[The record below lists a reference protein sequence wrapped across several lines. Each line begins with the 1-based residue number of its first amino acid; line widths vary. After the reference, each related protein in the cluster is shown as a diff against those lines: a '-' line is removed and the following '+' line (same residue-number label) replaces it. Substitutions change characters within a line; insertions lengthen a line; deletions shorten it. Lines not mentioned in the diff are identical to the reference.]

1 MAEVEKSPNDKK
13 EYRVITLANG
23 LQALLISDQLPIGQ
37 QSDDVTSQPEDP
49 TNQDEEEEMST
60 DGGDENAG
68 RLSGT
73 SSGDAGRDPPV
84 PRKRQKT
91 VKMKEKLSAAALCVG
106 VGSFS
111 DPDDLPGLAH
121 YLEHMVFMGSEK
133 YPDENA
139 FDVFIKKHGG
149 SDNASTDCERTVF
162 QFEIQR
168 KFFKEALDRWAQF
181 FISPLLKVDSLEREV
196 KAVDSEFQMNLP
208 VDSFRKQQLFSTM
221 VKVGHPMAK
230 FMWGNLASLKQ
241 QPEERGIN
249 VHQRLGEFRRR
260 FYSAQYMTLAVQSA
274 ESLDTLEEWVREV
287 FSAVPNNGCPAPN
300 FDDYKDTF
308 DTPNFYK
315 LYKMVP
321 VKSVNQLEIT
331 WSLPCQMRHYRVK
344 PLHYLG
350 WLLGHEGTGS
360 IFNLLKKKMWAL
372 GLYAG
377 NNELGFEHNSTNA
390 VLNVVVVLTDD
401 GLAHAKEVI
410 TIVFQYISM
419 LQRMGPSRRVYEEIQ
434 TIEDKDFRFKDET
447 DPIDYVENV
456 CENMQMYP
464 PQHYLTGDIL
474 MFQYDQQVL
483 AEVQNLLTPDR
494 ASLLLVSPQF
504 KGECDLRERWFDT
517 PYCVS
522 DIPNDW
528 KEAWKD
534 LPENPELH
542 LPAENRFIAKDFS
555 LKEHDLKDSKY
566 PKKILDTPQSRLW
579 YRPDTKFHQPK
590 AYVHFYL
597 KSPLIGRTPQSVVL
611 LDLFLNLLAQNLT
624 AVAYDADVAQL
635 SYKFVAEDSGMVIKL
650 SGFNEK
656 LPLLF
661 ETIVDYMAD
670 FSVSE
675 EMFQAV
681 KTQLRRS
688 YYNHVIKPMQ
698 LVRDVRLSILEKTK
712 WTTLDKRQA
721 MRPLE
726 REDVLQFVDQF
737 RRKLYVEGLVQGNY
751 THKEALKFE
760 EYLVRKLSCAP
771 VPRTLLRGLRVMQ
784 VPLSCPAPLRPCA
797 PYPAAGPEGDA
808 GSLKLSCAPVPR
820 TLLQGLR
827 VMQVPCIKL
836 SCAPVPRTLLP
847 GLRVMQVPLSCP
859 APLRPCAPYPAAGP
873 EGDAGPLKL
882 SCAPV
887 PRTLLPGLRV
897 MQVPCIK
904 LSCAPVPRT
913 LLQGLRVMQ
922 VPLGDHVCR
931 FKSFHRSDA
940 NSVITNYYQSSPGDI
955 RRLMLMELLVMLMEE
970 PCFDY
975 LRTQEQLGYAVFP
988 TCRDTAGILGFS
1000 VTVQTQATNFSVTE
1014 ANAKMEKFLEEFD
1027 KILKNMTEENFAA
1040 QVTALVTLKLCA
1052 DLHLGE
1058 EVDRNWEK
1066 IVDQTYL
1073 FNRLEREI
1081 SALHDI
1087 TLGQLQDWY
1096 QQHSFTDRHKLSI
1109 QVVGEGGNEALT
1121 KVREGQEEDMDA
1133 EDDSDSADDDDDE
1146 DDSEEEDE
1154 EDEEEMEEDCPD
1166 TNGTDE
1172 LDLQLEMLPVQEEE
1186 EERTNISDIPAF
1198 KRSLM
1203 VFPVTLIT
1211 S

>member
-1 MAEVEKSPNDKK
+1 MVGFCGDDKPG
-13 EYRVITLANG
+13 RPSG
-23 LQALLISDQLPIGQ
+23 L
-37 QSDDVTSQPEDP
+37 
-49 TNQDEEEEMST
+49 
-60 DGGDENAG
+60 
-68 RLSGT
+68 
-73 SSGDAGRDPPV
+73 SSGDSGREHPV
-84 PRKRQKT
+84 RKRQKT
-91 VKMKEKLSAAALCVG
+91 VRMKEKLSAAALCVG

-111 DPDDLPGLAH
+111 DPPDLPGLAH

-168 KFFKEALDRWAQF
+168 KFFREALDRWAQF
-181 FISPLLKVDSLEREV
+181 FISPLLKADSLEREV

-208 VDSFRKQQLFSTM
+208 VDSYRKQQLFSTM
-221 VKVGHPMAK
+221 AKVGHPMAK
-230 FMWGNLASLKQ
+230 FMWGNLASLQ
-241 QPEERGIN
+241 QKPSEQGIN
-249 VHQRLGEFRRR
+249 VHQRLGEFRRT

-274 ESLDTLEEWVREV
+274 ETLDTLEEWVSEV

-331 WSLPCQMRHYRVK
+331 WSLPCQMKHYRVK

-350 WLLGHEGTGS
+350 WLLGHEGKGS
-360 IFNLLKKKMWAL
+360 VFNLLKKNMWAL

-377 NNELGFEHNSTNA
+377 NNELGFEHNTTNA
-390 VLNVVVVLTDD
+390 VFNVIVVLTDE
-401 GLAHAKEVI
+401 GLRNVKEVI
-410 TIVFQYISM
+410 TVVFQYIQM
-419 LQRMGPSRRVYEEIQ
+419 LQRLGPCRRVYQEIQ

-456 CENMQMYP
+456 CENMQLYP

-474 MFQYDQQVL
+474 MFQYDEQVL
-483 AEVQNLLTPDR
+483 AEAQNLLTPDR

-504 KGECDLRERWFDT
+504 TADCQLRELWFET

-522 DIPNDW
+522 DIPSDW

-534 LPENPELH
+534 LLENPELH

-566 PKKILDTPQSRLW
+566 PVKILDTPWSRLW

-611 LDLFLNLLAQNLT
+611 LDLFLNILAQNLT

-635 SYKFVAEDSGMVIKL
+635 VYKFVAEDSGMVIKV
-650 SGFNEK
+650 SGFSEK

-670 FSVSE
+670 FSVTE
-675 EMFQAV
+675 EMFDAV

-698 LVRDVRLSILEKTK
+698 LVRDVRLSILEKVK

-721 MRPLE
+721 MRPLV
-726 REDVLQFVDQF
+726 RDDILQFVGQF
-737 RRKLYVEGLVQGNY
+737 RRRLYVEGLVQGNY
-751 THKEALKFE
+751 TRQEALQFE
-760 EYLVRKLSCAP
+760 EYLVRKLCCSP
-771 VPRTLLRGLRVMQ
+771 VPQ
-784 VPLSCPAPLRPCA
+784 N
-797 PYPAAGPEGDA
+797 
-808 GSLKLSCAPVPR
+808 
-820 TLLQGLR
+820 
-827 VMQVPCIKL
+827 
-836 SCAPVPRTLLP
+836 LLP
-847 GLRVMQVPLSCP
+847 GLRVMQIPS
-859 APLRPCAPYPAAGP
+859 
-873 EGDAGPLKL
+873 
-882 SCAPV
+882 
-887 PRTLLPGLRV
+887 
-897 MQVPCIK
+897 
-904 LSCAPVPRT
+904 
-913 LLQGLRVMQ
+913 
-922 VPLGDHVCR
+922 GDHVCR

-940 NSVITNYYQSSPGDI
+940 NSVITNYYQSRPGDI
-955 RRLMLMELLVMLMEE
+955 HRLVLMELMVMLMEE

-1014 ANAKMEKFLEEFD
+1014 ADAKMEKFLEEFD
-1027 KILKNMTEENFAA
+1027 KILKNMTEENFSA

-1073 FNRLEREI
+1073 FDRLEREI
-1081 SALHDI
+1081 AALHEFS
-1087 TLGQLQDWY
+1087 LSELQAWY
-1096 QQHSFTDRHKLSI
+1096 REHAFTDRHKLSI
-1109 QVVGEGGNEALT
+1109 QVVGEGGSESLT
-1121 KVREGQEEDMDA
+1121 KVRQGQTEDM
-1133 EDDSDSADDDDDE
+1133 EADDDCDSGDE
-1146 DDSEEEDE
+1146 GEDE
-1154 EDEEEMEEDCPD
+1154 EDDEEDDDSEDEEEEEMEEDCQEA
-1166 TNGTDE
+1166 NGMDE
-1172 LDLQLEMLPVQEEE
+1172 ADLQLEMLPVEEE
-1186 EERTNISDIPAF
+1186 EAAGTNISDIPAF
-1198 KRSLM
+1198 KRGLT
-1203 VFPVTLIT
+1203 VFPVTHIT

>member
-1 MAEVEKSPNDKK
+1 MAEVQKSPNDKK

-37 QSDDVTSQPEDP
+37 QPDDVTSQPA
-49 TNQDEEEEMST
+49 NQDEEEEMST
-60 DGGDENAG
+60 DGGDDKTG
-68 RLSGT
+68 RPSGR
-73 SSGDAGRDPPV
+73 SSGDSVREHPI
-84 PRKRQKT
+84 RKRQKT
-91 VKMKEKLSAAALCVG
+91 VRMKEKLSAAALCVG

-111 DPDDLPGLAH
+111 DPPDLPGLAH

-168 KFFKEALDRWAQF
+168 KFFREALDRWAQF
-181 FISPLLKVDSLEREV
+181 FISPLLKADSLEREV

-208 VDSFRKQQLFSTM
+208 VDSYRKQQLFSTM
-221 VKVGHPMAK
+221 AKVGHPMAK
-230 FMWGNLASLKQ
+230 FMWGNLASLQ
-241 QPEERGIN
+241 QKPSEQGIN
-249 VHQRLGEFRRR
+249 VHQRLGEFRRT

-274 ESLDTLEEWVREV
+274 ETLDTLEEWVREV
-287 FSAVPNNGCPAPN
+287 FSEVPNNGCPAPN
-300 FDDYKDTF
+300 FDDFKDTF

-331 WSLPCQMRHYRVK
+331 WSLPCQMEHYRVK

-350 WLLGHEGTGS
+350 WLLGHEGKGS
-360 IFNLLKKKMWAL
+360 VFNLLKKKMWAL

-377 NNELGFEHNSTNA
+377 NNELGFEHNTTNA
-390 VLNVVVVLTDD
+390 VFNVIVVLTDE
-401 GLAHAKEVI
+401 GLRNVKER
-410 TIVFQYISM
+410 
-419 LQRMGPSRRVYEEIQ
+419 LGPSLRVYQEIQ

-456 CENMQMYP
+456 CENMQLYP

-474 MFQYDQQVL
+474 MFQYDEQVL
-483 AEVQNLLTPDR
+483 AEAQNLLTPDR

-504 KGECDLRERWFDT
+504 TADCQLRELWFET

-522 DIPNDW
+522 DIPSDW

-566 PKKILDTPQSRLW
+566 PVKILDTPQSRLW

-611 LDLFLNLLAQNLT
+611 LDLFLNILAQNLT

-635 SYKFVAEDSGMVIKL
+635 VYKFVAEDSGMVIKV
-650 SGFNEK
+650 SGFSEK

-661 ETIVDYMAD
+661 ETIVDHMAD
-670 FSVSE
+670 FGVTE
-675 EMFQAV
+675 EMFDAV

-698 LVRDVRLSILEKTK
+698 LVRDVRLSILEKVK

-721 MRPLE
+721 MRPLV
-726 REDVLQFVDQF
+726 RDDILQFVGQF
-737 RRKLYVEGLVQGNY
+737 RRRLYVEGLVQGNY
-751 THKEALKFE
+751 TRQEALQFE
-760 EYLVRKLSCAP
+760 EYLVRKLSCSP
-771 VPRTLLRGLRVMQ
+771 VPLN
-784 VPLSCPAPLRPCA
+784 
-797 PYPAAGPEGDA
+797 
-808 GSLKLSCAPVPR
+808 
-820 TLLQGLR
+820 
-827 VMQVPCIKL
+827 
-836 SCAPVPRTLLP
+836 LLP
-847 GLRVMQVPLSCP
+847 GLRVMQVPS
-859 APLRPCAPYPAAGP
+859 
-873 EGDAGPLKL
+873 
-882 SCAPV
+882 
-887 PRTLLPGLRV
+887 
-897 MQVPCIK
+897 
-904 LSCAPVPRT
+904 
-913 LLQGLRVMQ
+913 
-922 VPLGDHVCR
+922 GDHVCR

-940 NSVITNYYQSSPGDI
+940 NSVITNYYQSRPGDI
-955 RRLMLMELLVMLMEE
+955 HRLVLMELMVMLMEE

-1014 ANAKMEKFLEEFD
+1014 ADTKMEKFLEEFD

-1073 FNRLEREI
+1073 FDRLEREI
-1081 SALHDI
+1081 SALHEFS
-1087 TLGQLQDWY
+1087 LCELQTWY
-1096 QQHSFTDRHKLSI
+1096 RQHAFTDRHKLSI
-1109 QVVGEGGNEALT
+1109 QVVGEGGSESLT
-1121 KVREGQEEDMDA
+1121 KVREGQTEDMEADC
-1133 EDDSDSADDDDDE
+1133 DSADDEDE
-1146 DDSEEEDE
+1146 DDDSDEEDE
-1154 EDEEEMEEDCPD
+1154 EEEEEMEEDCQD
-1166 TNGTDE
+1166 ANGTDE
-1172 LDLQLEMLPVQEEE
+1172 VDLQLEMLPVEEKE
-1186 EERTNISDIPAF
+1186 EKEERAGTNISDIPAF
-1198 KRSLM
+1198 KRGLT
-1203 VFPVTLIT
+1203 VFPVTHIT

>member
-1 MAEVEKSPNDKK
+1 MCGSHIAGADWV
-13 EYRVITLANG
+13 R
-23 LQALLISDQLPIGQ
+23 
-37 QSDDVTSQPEDP
+37 
-49 TNQDEEEEMST
+49 
-60 DGGDENAG
+60 GDEKTG
-68 RLSGT
+68 RPSGT
-73 SSGDAGRDPPV
+73 SSGEADRDPPI

-111 DPDDLPGLAH
+111 DPEDLPGLAH

-208 VDSFRKQQLFSTM
+208 VDSYRKQQLFSTM

-230 FMWGNLASLKQ
+230 FMWGNLASLQQ
-241 QPEERGIN
+241 QPAERGTN

-260 FYSAQYMTLAVQSA
+260 FYSAHYMTLAVQSA
-274 ESLDTLEEWVREV
+274 EPLDRLEEWVREV

-350 WLLGHEGTGS
+350 WLLGHEGKGS
-360 IFNLLKKKMWAL
+360 VFNLLKKRMWAL

-377 NNELGFEHNSTNA
+377 NNELGFEQNSTNS
-390 VLNVVVVLTDD
+390 VFNVIVVLTDE
-401 GLAHAKEVI
+401 GLAHAKEV
-410 TIVFQYISM
+410 TTVVFQYISM
-419 LQRMGPSRRVYEEIQ
+419 LQRLGPCRRVYEEIQ

-474 MFQYDQQVL
+474 MFEYDEQVSHLSICPGFRQVL
-483 AEVQNLLTPDR
+483 AEAQNLLTPDR

-504 KGECDLRERWFDT
+504 KGDCHLKEPWFDT

-522 DIPNDW
+522 DIPSDW

-566 PKKILDTPQSRLW
+566 PEKILDTPQSRLW

-635 SYKFVAEDSGMVIKL
+635 VYKFVAEDSGMVIKL

-661 ETIVDYMAD
+661 ETIVDYMADFSVSEEMFQLLFETIVDYISD

-726 REDVLQFVDQF
+726 RQDILQFVGQF
-737 RRKLYVEGLVQGNY
+737 RRKLFVEGLVQGNY
-751 THKEALKFE
+751 THQEALKFE

-771 VPRTLLRGLRVMQ
+771 VPPTLLLGLRVMQ
-784 VPLSCPAPLRPCA
+784 VPR
-797 PYPAAGPEGDA
+797 GG
-808 GSLKLSCAPVPR
+808 
-820 TLLQGLR
+820 
-827 VMQVPCIKL
+827 
-836 SCAPVPRTLLP
+836 
-847 GLRVMQVPLSCP
+847 
-859 APLRPCAPYPAAGP
+859 
-873 EGDAGPLKL
+873 
-882 SCAPV
+882 
-887 PRTLLPGLRV
+887 
-897 MQVPCIK
+897 
-904 LSCAPVPRT
+904 
-913 LLQGLRVMQ
+913 
-922 VPLGDHVCR
+922 HFCR

-940 NSVITNYYQSSPGDI
+940 NSVITNYYQSGPGDI
-955 RRLMLMELLVMLMEE
+955 CRLMLMELMVMLMEE

-1014 ANAKMEKFLEEFD
+1014 ANAKMEKFLEEFE

-1073 FNRLEREI
+1073 FDRLEREI
-1081 SALHDI
+1081 AALHEL
-1087 TLGQLQDWY
+1087 TLGQLQEWF
-1096 QQHSFTDRHKLSI
+1096 QQHAFTDRHKLSI
-1109 QVVGEGGNEALT
+1109 QVSTGTNSVYRSVQAQTQHTGCGGG
-1121 KVREGQEEDMDA
+1121 GQ
-1133 EDDSDSADDDDDE
+1133 
-1146 DDSEEEDE
+1146 
-1154 EDEEEMEEDCPD
+1154 
-1166 TNGTDE
+1166 
-1172 LDLQLEMLPVQEEE
+1172 
-1186 EERTNISDIPAF
+1186 
-1198 KRSLM
+1198 
-1203 VFPVTLIT
+1203 
-1211 S
+1211 